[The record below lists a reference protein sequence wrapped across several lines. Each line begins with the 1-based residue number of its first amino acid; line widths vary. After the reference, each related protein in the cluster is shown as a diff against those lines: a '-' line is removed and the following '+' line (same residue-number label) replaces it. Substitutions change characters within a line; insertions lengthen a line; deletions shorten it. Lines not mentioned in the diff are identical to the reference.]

1 MVLVVGGGAGGRH
14 VQCGNDAVDKLDA
27 GYIRESGSEGGME
40 RERESEWVGLGRKYC
55 RSARLASGLGWMVV
69 WWCAAVEGQVKGKVG
84 THLGEEVRITHNYLC
99 LVKAVWEGRSG

>member
-27 GYIRESGSEGGME
+27 GYIRESGSEGRMW
-40 RERESEWVGLGRKYC
+40 RERVCEWVGLGRKYC
-55 RSARLASGLGWMVV
+55 RSARLASGLGWVVV